1 MWILFDD
8 SGFSARSR
16 AWRTTRNCSAPAT
29 RTELDRDS
37 EGRTMFGLSLLT
49 VPAIAAVSVFV
60 IALLAGENV
69 VIEKINVPY
78 QLQWSGYNSDVT
90 TRQFVDAMREL
101 NEGAASELADLEI
114 DPTNLQEGLGR
125 FEDYFQISVLVNG
138 ARNILGLI
146 PYYVEGEIAEV
157 RGEEVLTIR

>member
-1 MWILFDD
+1 
-8 SGFSARSR
+8 
-16 AWRTTRNCSAPAT
+16 
-29 RTELDRDS
+29 
-37 EGRTMFGLSLLT
+37 MFGLSLLT

-138 ARNILGLI
+138 SLFVDGAPEEVARDPRVKAVYL
-146 PYYVEGEIAEV
+146 
-157 RGEEVLTIR
+157 GEEADA